1 MKQSLL
7 ILTVLGLMSLGCNNN
22 KAATSDKESST
33 NQPPAGAASSS
44 TASSSSSANAD
55 QDFIAN
61 AAKGNRA
68 EVTLGKMVAS
78 KTKDPSV
85 RQFAQQMVKDHSAAL
100 NELTQLAQSK
110 NITLPEGLP
119 DDATALQSKLSSASG
134 KALDKDYMDSMVDDH
149 KKDISEFQDAS
160 QNAKDPDVKQW
171 AAKTLPTLQ
180 AHLEKAE
187 QIDAKVGGGKTSSSS
202 VVNAD

>member
-7 ILTVLGLMSLGCNNN
+7 ILTVLGLMSLGCNSN

-33 NQPPAGAASSS
+33 NQPPAGAASSA
-44 TASSSSSANAD
+44 TASSSSSTSANGD

-85 RQFAQQMVKDHSAAL
+85 RQFAQQMVKDHSTAL

-119 DDATALQSKLSSASG
+119 DDATALQSKLSSATG

-149 KKDISEFQDAS
+149 KKDVSEFQDAS

-180 AHLEKAE
+180 AHLQKAE
-187 QIDAKVGGGKTSSSS
+187 QIDAKVGGGKTEQQ
-202 VVNAD
+202 

>member
-7 ILTVLGLMSLGCNNN
+7 ILTVLGLMSLGCNSN

-44 TASSSSSANAD
+44 TASSSSSASANAD

-68 EVTLGKMVAS
+68 EVTLGKMVES

-85 RQFAQQMVKDHSAAL
+85 RQFAQQMVKDHTTAL

-119 DDATALQSKLSSASG
+119 DDATALQSKLSSATG

-149 KKDISEFQDAS
+149 KKDVSEFQDAS

-180 AHLEKAE
+180 AHLQKAE
-187 QIDAKVGGGKTSSSS
+187 QVDAKVGGGKTEQ
-202 VVNAD
+202 

>member
-7 ILTVLGLMSLGCNNN
+7 ILTVLGLMSLGCNSN

-33 NQPPAGAASSS
+33 NQPPAGAASSA
-44 TASSSSSANAD
+44 TASSSSSTSANAD

-68 EVTLGKMVAS
+68 EVTLGKMVES

-85 RQFAQQMVKDHSAAL
+85 RQFAQQMVKDHTTAL

-134 KALDKDYMDSMVDDH
+134 KTLDKDYMDSMVDDH
-149 KKDISEFQDAS
+149 KKDVSEFQEAS
-160 QNAKDPDVKQW
+160 QTAKDPDVKQW

-180 AHLEKAE
+180 AHLQKAE
-187 QIDAKVGGGKTSSSS
+187 QIDAKVGGGKTEQQ
-202 VVNAD
+202 

>member
-7 ILTVLGLMSLGCNNN
+7 ILTVLGLMSLGCNSN

-33 NQPPAGAASSS
+33 NQPPAGAASSA
-44 TASSSSSANAD
+44 TASSSSSTSANAD

-68 EVTLGKMVAS
+68 EVTLGKMVES

-85 RQFAQQMVKDHSAAL
+85 RQFAQQMVKDHTTAL

-149 KKDISEFQDAS
+149 KKDVSEFQDAS

-180 AHLEKAE
+180 AHLQKAE
-187 QIDAKVGGGKTSSSS
+187 QVDAKVGGGKTEQQ
-202 VVNAD
+202 

>member
-1 MKQSLL
+1 MKHSLL
-7 ILTVLGLMSLGCNNN
+7 ILTVLGLMSLGCNSN

-44 TASSSSSANAD
+44 TASSSSSASANAD

-68 EVTLGKMVAS
+68 EVTLGKMVES

-85 RQFAQQMVKDHSAAL
+85 RQFAQQMVKDHTTAL

-119 DDATALQSKLSSASG
+119 DDATALQSKLNSATG

-149 KKDISEFQDAS
+149 KKDVSEFQDAS

-180 AHLEKAE
+180 AHLQKAE
-187 QIDAKVGGGKTSSSS
+187 QIDAKVGGKTEQQ
-202 VVNAD
+202 

>member
-7 ILTVLGLMSLGCNNN
+7 ILTVLGLMSLGCNSN

-44 TASSSSSANAD
+44 TASSSSSASANAD

-68 EVTLGKMVAS
+68 EVTLGKMVES

-85 RQFAQQMVKDHSAAL
+85 RQFAQQMVKDHTTAL

-119 DDATALQSKLSSASG
+119 DDATALQSKLSSATG

-149 KKDISEFQDAS
+149 KKDVSEFQDAS

-180 AHLEKAE
+180 AHLQKAE
-187 QIDAKVGGGKTSSSS
+187 QIAAKVGGGKTSEQ
-202 VVNAD
+202 

>member
-1 MKQSLL
+1 MKQGLL
-7 ILTVLGLMSLGCNNN
+7 ILTVLGLMSLGCNTN

-44 TASSSSSANAD
+44 TASSSTSASANAD
-55 QDFIAN
+55 QDFISN

-68 EVTLGKMVAS
+68 EVTLGKMVES
-78 KTKDPSV
+78 KTNNPSV
-85 RQFAQQMVKDHSAAL
+85 RQFAQQMVKDHTTAL

-134 KALDKDYMDSMVDDH
+134 KTLDKDYMDGMVDDH
-149 KKDISEFQDAS
+149 KKDVSEFQDAS

-180 AHLEKAE
+180 AHLQKAE
-187 QIDAKVGGGKTSSSS
+187 QIAAKVGGGKTEQ
-202 VVNAD
+202 

>member
-1 MKQSLL
+1 MKSLL
-7 ILTVLGLMSLGCNNN
+7 ILTVLGLMSLGCNSN

-33 NQPPAGAASSS
+33 NQPPAGAASSA
-44 TASSSSSANAD
+44 TASSSSSTSANAD

-85 RQFAQQMVKDHSAAL
+85 RQFAQQMVKDHTTAL

-110 NITLPEGLP
+110 NITLPEGMP
-119 DDATALQSKLSSASG
+119 DDASDLQSKLSSAKG
-134 KALDKDYMDSMVDDH
+134 KTFDKDYMDAMVDDH
-149 KKDISEFQDAS
+149 KKDVSEFQEAS
-160 QNAKDPDVKQW
+160 QTAKDPDVKQW

-180 AHLEKAE
+180 AHLQKAE
-187 QIDAKVGGGKTSSSS
+187 QIDAKVGGGKTEQ
-202 VVNAD
+202 

>member
-7 ILTVLGLMSLGCNNN
+7 ILTVLGLMSLGCNSN

-44 TASSSSSANAD
+44 TASSSSSASANAD

-68 EVTLGKMVAS
+68 EVTLGKMVES

-85 RQFAQQMVKDHSAAL
+85 RQFAQQMVKDHTTAL

-119 DDATALQSKLSSASG
+119 DDATALQSKLSSATG

-149 KKDISEFQDAS
+149 KKDVSEFQDAS

-180 AHLEKAE
+180 AHLQKAE
-187 QIDAKVGGGKTSSSS
+187 QIAAKVGGGKTEQ
-202 VVNAD
+202 

>member
-1 MKQSLL
+1 MKHSLL
-7 ILTVLGLMSLGCNNN
+7 ILTVLGLMSLGCNSN

-44 TASSSSSANAD
+44 TASSSSSASANAD

-68 EVTLGKMVAS
+68 EVTLGKMVES

-85 RQFAQQMVKDHSAAL
+85 RQFAQQMVKDHTTAL

-149 KKDISEFQDAS
+149 KKDVSEFQDAS

-180 AHLEKAE
+180 AHLQKAE
-187 QIDAKVGGGKTSSSS
+187 QVDAKVGGGKTEQQ
-202 VVNAD
+202 

>member
-7 ILTVLGLMSLGCNNN
+7 ILTVLGLMSLGCNSN

-44 TASSSSSANAD
+44 TASSSSSASANAD

-68 EVTLGKMVAS
+68 EVTLGKMVES

-85 RQFAQQMVKDHSAAL
+85 RQFAQQMVKDHTTAL

-119 DDATALQSKLSSASG
+119 DDATALQSKLSSATG

-149 KKDISEFQDAS
+149 KKDVSEFQDAS

-180 AHLEKAE
+180 AHLQKAQ
-187 QIDAKVGGGKTSSSS
+187 QIAAKVGGGKTSEQ
-202 VVNAD
+202 

>member
-7 ILTVLGLMSLGCNNN
+7 ILTVLGLMSLGCNSN

-44 TASSSSSANAD
+44 TASSSTSASANAD

-68 EVTLGKMVAS
+68 EVTLGKMVES

-85 RQFAQQMVKDHSAAL
+85 RQFAQQMVKDHTTAL

-119 DDATALQSKLSSASG
+119 DDATALQSKLSSATG

-149 KKDISEFQDAS
+149 KKDVSEFQDAS
-160 QNAKDPDVKQW
+160 QNAKDPDVKQF

-180 AHLEKAE
+180 KHLEKAQ
-187 QIDAKVGGGKTSSSS
+187 QIDSKMGGGNTPQQ
-202 VVNAD
+202 

>member
-7 ILTVLGLMSLGCNNN
+7 ILTVLGLMSLGCNSN

-44 TASSSSSANAD
+44 TASSSSSASANAD

-68 EVTLGKMVAS
+68 EVTLGKMVES

-85 RQFAQQMVKDHSAAL
+85 RQFAQQMVKDHTTAL

-149 KKDISEFQDAS
+149 KKDVSEFQDAS

-180 AHLEKAE
+180 AHLQKAE
-187 QIDAKVGGGKTSSSS
+187 QIDAKVGGKTEQQ
-202 VVNAD
+202 

>member
-1 MKQSLL
+1 MKSLL
-7 ILTVLGLMSLGCNNN
+7 ILTVLGLMSLGCNSN

-33 NQPPAGAASSS
+33 NQPPAGAASSA
-44 TASSSSSANAD
+44 TASSSSSTSANAD

-85 RQFAQQMVKDHSAAL
+85 RQFAQQMVKDHSTAL

-134 KALDKDYMDSMVDDH
+134 KALDKDYMDGMVDDH
-149 KKDISEFQDAS
+149 KKDVSEFQDAS

-180 AHLEKAE
+180 AHLQKAE
-187 QIDAKVGGGKTSSSS
+187 QIDAKVGGGKTEQ
-202 VVNAD
+202 